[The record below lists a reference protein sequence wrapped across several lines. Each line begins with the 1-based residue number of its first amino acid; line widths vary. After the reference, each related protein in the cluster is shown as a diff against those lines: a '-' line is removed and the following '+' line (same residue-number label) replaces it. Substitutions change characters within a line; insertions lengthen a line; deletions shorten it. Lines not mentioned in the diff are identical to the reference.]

1 MIYLGADHGGF
12 PAKEEIKKRLPEW
25 GYDFIDLG
33 NKELDQND
41 DYPDYGHAVA
51 TKVAENLEENRGIVF
66 CRSGIGM
73 DVVANKVKGVRSA
86 QVFNKEMAK
95 KSREHNNANVLSIAT
110 DYLELSQIE
119 AIVKTWIETPFSGE
133 ERHVRRLKKIEEFET

>member
-1 MIYLGADHGGF
+1 MIYLGSDHGGYS
-12 PAKEEIKKRLPEW
+12 AKEEIKKRLPGW

-33 NKELDQND
+33 NKELDPQD
-41 DYPDYGHAVA
+41 DYPDFGHSVA
-51 TKVAENLEENRGIVF
+51 IKVSENPDKNQGVVF

-73 DVVANKVKGVRSA
+73 DMVANKVKGVRSA
-86 QVFNKEMAK
+86 QVFNKEMAR

-119 AIVKTWIETPFSGE
+119 AIVKTWLETPFSGE
-133 ERHVRRLKKIEEFET
+133 ERHVRRLKKIEGLET